1 MNVPV
6 FVLAGGLGTRLSE
19 ETQIKPKPMVEI
31 GEIPILVHIMRWYYG
46 HGFNDFVICAGYR
59 SWEIKHFFLNYEF
72 RMNHLVIDHRDSLTT
87 SPASF
92 GQSLEQE
99 QWRVRV
105 IDTGINSLTGT
116 RLARALDIIS
126 EEQAF
131 DDFALTYGDG
141 LSDVDLTKELAF
153 HRSHGT
159 IGTALAVNVQQ
170 RFGILKIESD
180 MKVSGFVEKPA
191 DRQEAVSG
199 GFFFFKKEFRRY
211 IDSSSACV
219 LERLPLERLAADGEL
234 MSFRHSG
241 FWYPMDT
248 LRDKTYLEGLWNS
261 GAAPWVREHGR
272 HDD

>member
-19 ETQIKPKPMVEI
+19 ETHLRPKPMIEI
-31 GEIPILVHIMRWYYG
+31 GEIPILVHVMRWYYG

-72 RMNHLVIDHRDSLTT
+72 RMNHLAIDHRSSLNAPP
-87 SPASF
+87 SSF
-92 GQSLEQE
+92 GQRLEQE

-105 IDTGINSLTGT
+105 LDTGINCLTGG
-116 RLARALDIIS
+116 RLARAVDVIS

-141 LSDVDLTKELAF
+141 LSDVDLNKELAF
-153 HRSHGT
+153 HRSHGK
-159 IGTALAVNVQQ
+159 IGTVLAVSAPQ
-170 RFGILKIESD
+170 RFGVLNVDAE
-180 MKVSGFVEKPA
+180 MKVSGFLEKPD

-211 IDSSSACV
+211 VDDSSDCV
-219 LERLPLERLAADGEL
+219 LEKQPMERLASDGEL
-234 MSFRHSG
+234 MSFRHAG
-241 FWYPMDT
+241 FWYAMDT
-248 LRDKTYLEGLWNS
+248 LRDKTHLDVLWNS
-261 GAAPWVREHGR
+261 GRAPWAKL
-272 HDD
+272 